1 VGRKVADVFDVKEV
15 EPPQS
20 LLKTVDAAT
29 AASKSCLVVIHR
41 SPAPP
46 KSNKRYNRVTREMS
60 GEMEAGRKRRVGGR
74 ERDNISR
81 AMPCEE
87 DQVKSRVQ
95 LINITLHIFQ
105 LWINRNIFLLTLIVK
120 AHSHTPL
127 HSERTCVQATPCTR
141 ATLSISRDLRANAS
155 DTERWDVQRGLI

>member
-1 VGRKVADVFDVKEV
+1 MGGNVADVFVAEEA

-20 LLKTVDAAT
+20 LPKTADAAT
-29 AASKSCLVVIHR
+29 AASNSCLVVIHR

-46 KSNKRYNRVTREMS
+46 ISNKRYNRVTREMS

-87 DQVKSRVQ
+87 DQVKTCVQ

-105 LWINRNIFLLTLIVK
+105 LWINRNILYLTLIVK

-127 HSERTCVQATPCTR
+127 HRERTCVQATPCTR